1 MPKPT
6 LKRKSS
12 NEVVEEILQHNQD
25 FLACR
30 NCAPTPEL
38 PHNFDDDLEDALD
51 WGSNEEMKYTF
62 SSFST
67 FDTNTSTVL
76 VPSFVNKGECNNM
89 LSVKEVSKLYNV
101 NFGVLDVLKCEH
113 HIAYTKCAECH
124 QKVSTMWLLDS
135 GASAHFTNNKNDF
148 IEYMPASESD
158 RQPVKTAAHTIWIE
172 GQGTVLLRHYLNGNL
187 ATTRLHPVPY
197 IPAMT
202 TRLLSMGEF
211 LQSGLCVKGN
221 SQCITLTHKNKLFVP
236 CKPLIIGQTLYWLDA
251 LTTTVE
257 ARFIETIYKLHTS
270 RRNLA

>member
-38 PHNFDDDLEDALD
+38 PPNFDDDLEDALD

-113 HIAYTKCAECH
+113 HIAYTKCAECR

-148 IEYMPASESD
+148 IKYTPASESD
-158 RQPVKTAAHTIWIE
+158 RQPVRTTAHTIWIE

-187 ATTRLHPVPY
+187 ATTRFHPVLY

-202 TRLLSMGEF
+202 M
-211 LQSGLCVKGN
+211 
-221 SQCITLTHKNKLFVP
+221 
-236 CKPLIIGQTLYWLDA
+236 
-251 LTTTVE
+251 
-257 ARFIETIYKLHTS
+257 
-270 RRNLA
+270 